1 MMEQCLLFD
10 CDGTL
15 VDSEKLCNLGIVIKF
30 DELGIKLDA
39 EQLMMKYRGWELA
52 AVFEQLSAEFGV
64 TLPSDFVAE
73 YRSVVAGLFDSELQ
87 PIAGIKAALDLLPGP
102 KAVVSNGPA
111 DKIKQALALCG
122 LTHYFGSNIYSA
134 YDIGIWKPDPA
145 IYTFA
150 AKDMGFDSKDCIV
163 IEDGLVG
170 VEAGYKAGMQTLFY
184 NRFNQTCAFPSV
196 ITFNTMDELPEL
208 INSQ

>member
-1 MMEQCLLFD
+1 MTKCLLFD

-15 VDSEKLCNLGIVIKF
+15 VDSERLSNLGVVIKF

-39 EQLMMKYRGWELA
+39 DELMAQYRGWELA
-52 AVFEQLSAEFGV
+52 KVFEQLSAEFGV
-64 TLPSDFVAE
+64 TLPSHFVAE
-73 YRSVVAGLFDSELQ
+73 YRTVVAGLFDSELQ

-111 DKIKQALALCG
+111 DKMKQALALCG
-122 LTHYFGSNIYSA
+122 LTRYFGSNIYSA

-150 AKDMGFDSKDCIV
+150 AKGMGFDSKDCIV

-170 VEAGYKAGMQTLFY
+170 VEAGYNAGMQTLFY
-184 NRFNQTCAFPSV
+184 NRFNQTCAFSSV
-196 ITFNTMDELPEL
+196 VTFNAMDELPRL
-208 INSQ
+208 LNGS